1 MSTAIDGT
9 GGSLT
14 SRGNDRGFFGHPRG
28 LSTLFF
34 TEMWERFS
42 YYGMRAILTLY
53 MTKALA
59 EGGLGFDEKYAA
71 LIYATYVSSV
81 WYLPLIGGWL
91 ADRVFGARRAV
102 LIGGIIIAC
111 GHYSMAV
118 NTHLNF
124 YAGLILI
131 ATGTGLLKPNISAM
145 VGQLYPE
152 KDQRRDAGFS
162 IFYMGINLGAFL
174 SPIIVGFLAQ
184 HPWFRQ
190 FITSMGFDPNSAWHW
205 GFGAAG
211 VGMTLGLIQ
220 YLLPFTVKMNPRA
233 FRILIGCLG
242 GFVIGEL
249 AGLLIPRMWP
259 LPAFIFAFSG
269 LMLGVILAAWMN
281 SRNQKSDESSG
292 YPKGKLFW
300 LVRGH
305 PLNDVGKP
313 PQPKSERKTTS
324 GDKAEGGFDAVIAGL
339 AVLGALVGAAL
350 GFYFGDAGFVSA
362 LFPTVVGFFAGY
374 LIGTTR
380 LLNGDELKRVLV
392 IFILFIFSILFWMT
406 YEQAGSSL
414 TLFADRMTLRTVFG
428 WEYPSSWFQSVPAIF
443 VIIFAPMFAAL
454 WQKLGDRQP
463 SSPGKFIYGLFFAGM
478 AFVVVTIASMMGA
491 NGRVSPW
498 WLVAVY
504 LIQTFGELCLS
515 PVGLSTVTKL
525 SPARMVGLMMGVWFL
540 SISIGSYIAGLT
552 TRLFEGNDNAVL
564 TRGFAIFAGITLA
577 AALILAVLTPLIKK
591 LIPREAI

>member
-1 MSTAIDGT
+1 MSEARL
-9 GGSLT
+9 GSVAD
-14 SRGNDRGFFGHPRG
+14 DRGFFGHPRG

-145 VGQLYPE
+145 VGQLYHE

-184 HPWFRQ
+184 HPWFRN
-190 FITSMGFDPNSAWHW
+190 FITSLGFDPNSAWHW

-211 VGMTLGLIQ
+211 VGMTLGLMQ
-220 YLLPFTVKMNPRA
+220 YLLPFTIKMNPKA
-233 FRILIGCLG
+233 FRILIGALG
-242 GFVIGEL
+242 GIVMGEL
-249 AGLLIPRMWP
+249 AGLLIRLIWP
-259 LPAFIFAFSG
+259 LPALAFAFPG
-269 LMLGVILAAWMN
+269 LVIGVVLAIWMN

-300 LVRGH
+300 LMHGH
-305 PLNDVGKP
+305 PLNEVGKP
-313 PQPKSERKTTS
+313 PQPKSERNAAS
-324 GDKAEGGFDAVIAGL
+324 GGKAEGGFDAVIVGL
-339 AVLGALVGAAL
+339 AVLGALIGAAL
-350 GFYFGDAGFVSA
+350 GFYFGDAGVVSA

-380 LLNGDELKRVLV
+380 LLDGDELKRVLV

-414 TLFADRMTLRTVFG
+414 TLFADRMT
-428 WEYPSSWFQSVPAIF
+428 
-443 VIIFAPMFAAL
+443 
-454 WQKLGDRQP
+454 
-463 SSPGKFIYGLFFAGM
+463 
-478 AFVVVTIASMMGA
+478 
-491 NGRVSPW
+491 
-498 WLVAVY
+498 
-504 LIQTFGELCLS
+504 
-515 PVGLSTVTKL
+515 
-525 SPARMVGLMMGVWFL
+525 
-540 SISIGSYIAGLT
+540 
-552 TRLFEGNDNAVL
+552 
-564 TRGFAIFAGITLA
+564 
-577 AALILAVLTPLIKK
+577 
-591 LIPREAI
+591 

>member
-1 MSTAIDGT
+1 
-9 GGSLT
+9 
-14 SRGNDRGFFGHPRG
+14 
-28 LSTLFF
+28 
-34 TEMWERFS
+34 
-42 YYGMRAILTLY
+42 
-53 MTKALA
+53 
-59 EGGLGFDEKYAA
+59 
-71 LIYATYVSSV
+71 
-81 WYLPLIGGWL
+81 
-91 ADRVFGARRAV
+91 
-102 LIGGIIIAC
+102 
-111 GHYSMAV
+111 
-118 NTHLNF
+118 LNF

-577 AALILAVLTPLIKK
+577 AALILAILTPLIKK